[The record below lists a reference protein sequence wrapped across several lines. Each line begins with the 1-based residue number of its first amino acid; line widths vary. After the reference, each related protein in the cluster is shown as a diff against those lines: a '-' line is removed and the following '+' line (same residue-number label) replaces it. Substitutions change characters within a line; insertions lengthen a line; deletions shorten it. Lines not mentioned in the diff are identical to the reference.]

1 MWIVRRIRP
10 AIACGALHKAV
21 NMFYAVDDS
30 LRFLFGAERGG
41 GKKVGG
47 ALQAAPW
54 VGSVIGVVGNTGHG
68 KRVQC
73 L

>member
-1 MWIVRRIRP
+1 
-10 AIACGALHKAV
+10 
-21 NMFYAVDDS
+21 MFNAVDDS
-30 LRFLFGAERGG
+30 LRFLFGAKRGG

-54 VGSVIGVVGNTGHG
+54 IVSVIGVVGNPGHG